1 MGTYV
6 YKAQSPE
13 ASTGYSE
20 LVDITIGGEPAK
32 AAVAVYSYTL
42 GNPDDDTKAYYRF
55 AAPTERAWERWV
67 EAGNNQPECIIV
79 SDEIYHW
86 PKGLWNFYDHAIDGF
101 KKADAIV
108 WFGSTN

>member
-1 MGTYV
+1 
-6 YKAQSPE
+6 
-13 ASTGYSE
+13 
-20 LVDITIGGEPAK
+20 
-32 AAVAVYSYTL
+32 
-42 GNPDDDTKAYYRF
+42 
-55 AAPTERAWERWV
+55 
-67 EAGNNQPECIIV
+67 V